1 MIKKNRGCRQE
12 VYSMDWVVVVDDDI
26 TNLKM
31 AGRILSKNNMRVT
44 ALKSGMALLDY
55 IKTNKPDL
63 ILLDIKMPGL
73 DGFETMKR
81 LQEQMNPSEK
91 IPVIFLTA
99 DDSQDAETHGLA
111 LGAMDFIKKPF
122 IPDVLVLRV
131 RHTIDLVRLQHDLE
145 QENERI
151 RSELAMASR
160 IQSAMLPGIFPAF
173 PERKEFDIYAS
184 MDPVRGVGGD
194 FFDFFFID
202 RDRLC
207 LLIADVSGKGIPA
220 ALFMMASKIILADNA
235 KSGKSPAQIL
245 QDTNEAICANNPEE
259 MFVTVWLGILDISTG
274 LLTTANAGH
283 EYPALMHADGQFEL
297 FRDRHGLVVG
307 GMPGVK
313 YHEHSLQMYPGS
325 KLFVYTDGVPEATDA
340 ENALFGTTRMLE
352 ALNAHANESP
362 KQILH
367 GVRQA
372 VNEFVSDMEQFDDL
386 TMMCLEYMPKER

>member
-1 MIKKNRGCRQE
+1 
-12 VYSMDWVVVVDDDI
+12 MDWVVVVDDDI

-202 RDRLC
+202 RDHLC

-340 ENALFGTTRMLE
+340 ENALFGTARMLE
-352 ALNAHANESP
+352 ALNAHANETP
-362 KQILH
+362 KQILC
-367 GVRQA
+367 GARQA

>member
-1 MIKKNRGCRQE
+1 
-12 VYSMDWVVVVDDDI
+12 MDWVVVVDDDV

-81 LQEQMNPSEK
+81 LQQQMNPSEK

-202 RDRLC
+202 RDHLC

>member
-1 MIKKNRGCRQE
+1 
-12 VYSMDWVVVVDDDI
+12 MDWVVVVDDDI

-55 IKTNKPDL
+55 IKTNKP
-63 ILLDIKMPGL
+63 
-73 DGFETMKR
+73 KR

-202 RDRLC
+202 RDHLC

-220 ALFMMASKIILADNA
+220 ALFMMASKIR
-235 KSGKSPAQIL
+235 S
-245 QDTNEAICANNPEE
+245 
-259 MFVTVWLGILDISTG
+259 
-274 LLTTANAGH
+274 
-283 EYPALMHADGQFEL
+283 
-297 FRDRHGLVVG
+297 FRIRTK
-307 GMPGVK
+307 P
-313 YHEHSLQMYPGS
+313 S
-325 KLFVYTDGVPEATDA
+325 VPIIP
-340 ENALFGTTRMLE
+340 RKC
-352 ALNAHANESP
+352 S
-362 KQILH
+362 
-367 GVRQA
+367 
-372 VNEFVSDMEQFDDL
+372 
-386 TMMCLEYMPKER
+386 

>member
-202 RDRLC
+202 RDHLC

>member
-1 MIKKNRGCRQE
+1 
-12 VYSMDWVVVVDDDI
+12 MDWVVVVDDDI

-81 LQEQMNPSEK
+81 LQEQMDPSEK

-202 RDRLC
+202 RDHLC

-340 ENALFGTTRMLE
+340 ENALFGTARMLE
-352 ALNAHANESP
+352 ALNAHANETP

-372 VNEFVSDMEQFDDL
+372 VNEFVSNMEQFDDL

>member
-1 MIKKNRGCRQE
+1 
-12 VYSMDWVVVVDDDI
+12 MDWVVVVDDDI

-81 LQEQMNPSEK
+81 LQEQMDPSEK

-131 RHTIDLVRLQHDLE
+131 RHTIDLVRLQRDLE

-160 IQSAMLPGIFPAF
+160 IQAAMLPGIFPAF

-202 RDRLC
+202 RDHLC

-362 KQILH
+362 KQILY
-367 GVRQA
+367 GVREA

>member
-12 VYSMDWVVVVDDDI
+12 VYSMDWIVVVDDDI

-31 AGRILSKNNMRVT
+31 AGRILSKNSMRVT
-44 ALKSGMALLDY
+44 ALKSGYALIDY

-73 DGFETMKR
+73 DGFETMRR

-202 RDRLC
+202 RDHLC

>member
-1 MIKKNRGCRQE
+1 
-12 VYSMDWVVVVDDDI
+12 MDWVVVVDDDI

-81 LQEQMNPSEK
+81 LQEQMDPSEK

-202 RDRLC
+202 RDHLC

>member
-1 MIKKNRGCRQE
+1 
-12 VYSMDWVVVVDDDI
+12 MDWVVVVDDDI

-131 RHTIDLVRLQHDLE
+131 RHTIDLVRLQRDLE

-202 RDRLC
+202 RDHLC

>member
-1 MIKKNRGCRQE
+1 
-12 VYSMDWVVVVDDDI
+12 
-26 TNLKM
+26 M

-73 DGFETMKR
+73 DGFETMRR

-202 RDRLC
+202 RDHLC

>member
-1 MIKKNRGCRQE
+1 MTKKKRGCRQE

-81 LQEQMNPSEK
+81 LQEQMDPSEK

-131 RHTIDLVRLQHDLE
+131 RHTIDLVRLQRDLE

-160 IQSAMLPGIFPAF
+160 IQAAMLPGIFPAF

-202 RDRLC
+202 RDHLC

>member
-1 MIKKNRGCRQE
+1 
-12 VYSMDWVVVVDDDI
+12 MDWVVVVDDDV

-55 IKTNKPDL
+55 IKTNKPLLDYIKTNKPDL

-73 DGFETMKR
+73 DGFETMRR

-202 RDRLC
+202 RDHLC

>member
-1 MIKKNRGCRQE
+1 MTKKNRGCRQE

-44 ALKSGMALLDY
+44 ALKSGTALLDY

-202 RDRLC
+202 RDHLC

>member
-1 MIKKNRGCRQE
+1 
-12 VYSMDWVVVVDDDI
+12 MDWVVVVDDDV
-26 TNLKM
+26 LKM

-73 DGFETMKR
+73 DGFETMRR

-202 RDRLC
+202 RDHLC

>member
-1 MIKKNRGCRQE
+1 
-12 VYSMDWVVVVDDDI
+12 MDWVVVVDDDV

-73 DGFETMKR
+73 DGFETMRR

-202 RDRLC
+202 RDHLC

-313 YHEHSLQMYPGS
+313 YHEHSLQMNPGS

>member
-1 MIKKNRGCRQE
+1 MTKKNRGCRQE

-73 DGFETMKR
+73 DGFETMRR

-202 RDRLC
+202 RDHLC

-259 MFVTVWLGILDISTG
+259 MFATVWLGILDISTG

>member
-1 MIKKNRGCRQE
+1 
-12 VYSMDWVVVVDDDI
+12 MDWVVVVDDDV

-73 DGFETMKR
+73 DGFETMRR

-202 RDRLC
+202 RDHLC

-220 ALFMMASKIILADNA
+220 ALFMMASKIMLADNA

>member
-1 MIKKNRGCRQE
+1 
-12 VYSMDWVVVVDDDI
+12 MDWVVVVDDDI

-131 RHTIDLVRLQHDLE
+131 RHTIDLVRLQRDLE

-160 IQSAMLPGIFPAF
+160 IQAAMLPGIFPAF

-202 RDRLC
+202 RDHLC

>member
-1 MIKKNRGCRQE
+1 
-12 VYSMDWVVVVDDDI
+12 MDWVVVVDDDV

-44 ALKSGMALLDY
+44 ALKSGYALIDY

-73 DGFETMKR
+73 DGFETMR
-81 LQEQMNPSEK
+81 RIQEQMAPSEK

-99 DDSQDAETHGLA
+99 DDSQDAETQGLA

-131 RHTIDLVRLQHDLE
+131 RHTIDLVRLQRDLE

-160 IQSAMLPGIFPAF
+160 IQAAMLPGIFPAF

-184 MDPVRGVGGD
+184 MDPVRRVGGD
-194 FFDFFFID
+194 FYDFFFVD

-245 QDTNEAICANNPEE
+245 QDTNEAICSNNPEG
-259 MFVTVWLGILDISTG
+259 MFVTVWLGILDITTG
-274 LLTTANAGH
+274 VLTTANAGH
-283 EYPALMHADGQFEL
+283 EYPALMHAGGQFEL
-297 FRDRHGLVVG
+297 FRDKHGLVVG
-307 GMPGVK
+307 GMPGMK
-313 YHEHSLQMYPGS
+313 YHEHSLQMHPGS

-340 ENALFGTTRMLE
+340 ENALFGTNRMLQ
-352 ALNAHANESP
+352 ALNAHAYDTP
-362 KQILH
+362 KEILR
-367 GVRQA
+367 GVRLA

>member
-1 MIKKNRGCRQE
+1 
-12 VYSMDWVVVVDDDI
+12 MDWVVVVDDDV

-73 DGFETMKR
+73 DGFETMRR

-131 RHTIDLVRLQHDLE
+131 RHTIDLVRLQRNLE

-202 RDRLC
+202 RDHLC

>member
-1 MIKKNRGCRQE
+1 
-12 VYSMDWVVVVDDDI
+12 MDWVVVVDDDI

-173 PERKEFDIYAS
+173 PERKEFDIHAS

-202 RDRLC
+202 RDHLC

-352 ALNAHANESP
+352 ALNAHANKSP

>member
-1 MIKKNRGCRQE
+1 
-12 VYSMDWVVVVDDDI
+12 MDWVVVVDDDI

-202 RDRLC
+202 RDHLC

>member
-1 MIKKNRGCRQE
+1 
-12 VYSMDWVVVVDDDI
+12 MDWVVVVDDDV

-202 RDRLC
+202 RDHLC

-372 VNEFVSDMEQFDDL
+372 VNEFVSNMEQFDDL
-386 TMMCLEYMPKER
+386 TMMCLEFMPKER

>member
-1 MIKKNRGCRQE
+1 
-12 VYSMDWVVVVDDDI
+12 MDWVVVVDDDV

-44 ALKSGMALLDY
+44 ALKSGYALIDY

-73 DGFETMKR
+73 DGFETMRR

-202 RDRLC
+202 RDHLC

>member
-1 MIKKNRGCRQE
+1 
-12 VYSMDWVVVVDDDI
+12 MDWVVVVDDDI

-44 ALKSGMALLDY
+44 ALKSGTALLDY

-81 LQEQMNPSEK
+81 LQQQMNPSEK

-131 RHTIDLVRLQHDLE
+131 RHTIDLVRLQRNLE

-340 ENALFGTTRMLE
+340 ENALFGTARMLE
-352 ALNAHANESP
+352 ALNAHANETP
-362 KQILH
+362 KQILC

>member
-1 MIKKNRGCRQE
+1 
-12 VYSMDWVVVVDDDI
+12 MDWVVVVDDDI

-73 DGFETMKR
+73 DGFETMRR

-131 RHTIDLVRLQHDLE
+131 RHTIDLVRLQRNLE

-202 RDRLC
+202 RDHLC

>member
-1 MIKKNRGCRQE
+1 
-12 VYSMDWVVVVDDDI
+12 MDWVVVVDDDV

-73 DGFETMKR
+73 DGFETMRR

-202 RDRLC
+202 RDHLC

-220 ALFMMASKIILADNA
+220 ALFMMASKVILADNA

>member
-173 PERKEFDIYAS
+173 PERKEFDIHAS

-202 RDRLC
+202 RDHLC

-340 ENALFGTTRMLE
+340 ENALFGTPRMLE

>member
-1 MIKKNRGCRQE
+1 
-12 VYSMDWVVVVDDDI
+12 MDWVVVVDDDV

-73 DGFETMKR
+73 DGFETMRR

-184 MDPVRGVGGD
+184 MDTVRGVGGD

-202 RDRLC
+202 RDHLC

>member
-1 MIKKNRGCRQE
+1 
-12 VYSMDWVVVVDDDI
+12 MDWVVVVDDDI

-73 DGFETMKR
+73 DGFETMR
-81 LQEQMNPSEK
+81 RIQEQMAPSEK

-99 DDSQDAETHGLA
+99 DDSQDAETQGLA

-131 RHTIDLVRLQHDLE
+131 RHTIDLVRLQRDLE

-160 IQSAMLPGIFPAF
+160 IQAAMLPGIFPAF

-259 MFVTVWLGILDISTG
+259 MLVTVWLGILDISTG

>member
-1 MIKKNRGCRQE
+1 
-12 VYSMDWVVVVDDDI
+12 MDWVVVVDDDV

-44 ALKSGMALLDY
+44 ALKSGYALIDY

-73 DGFETMKR
+73 DGFETMR
-81 LQEQMNPSEK
+81 RIQEQMAPSEK

-99 DDSQDAETHGLA
+99 DDSQDAETQGLA

-131 RHTIDLVRLQHDLE
+131 RQ
-145 QENERI
+145 
-151 RSELAMASR
+151 AG
-160 IQSAMLPGIFPAF
+160 MLPGIFPAF

-184 MDPVRGVGGD
+184 MDPVRRVGGD
-194 FFDFFFID
+194 FYDFFFVD

-245 QDTNEAICANNPEE
+245 QDTNEAICSNNPEG
-259 MFVTVWLGILDISTG
+259 MFVTVWLGILDITTG
-274 LLTTANAGH
+274 VLTTANAGH
-283 EYPALMHADGQFEL
+283 EYPALMHAGGQFEL
-297 FRDRHGLVVG
+297 FRDKHGLVVG
-307 GMPGVK
+307 GMPGMK
-313 YHEHSLQMYPGS
+313 YHEHSLQMHPGS

-340 ENALFGTTRMLE
+340 ENALFGTNRMLQ
-352 ALNAHANESP
+352 ALNAHANDTP
-362 KQILH
+362 KEILR
-367 GVRQA
+367 GVRLA

>member
-1 MIKKNRGCRQE
+1 
-12 VYSMDWVVVVDDDI
+12 MDWVVVVDDDI

-131 RHTIDLVRLQHDLE
+131 RHTIDLVRLQRDLE

-160 IQSAMLPGIFPAF
+160 IQAAMLPGIFPAF

-202 RDRLC
+202 KDHLC